1 MGFRLAAEPARGCV
15 CKCVI
20 SNACPWEGIDEAVW
34 DEDIKEERE
43 SGTCQQVA
51 RQLEAVEVMY
61 IKTSCEW
68 ERADRKGEVD
78 GKVNLCQVKVEKGKW

>member
-1 MGFRLAAEPARGCV
+1 MRG
-15 CKCVI
+15 
-20 SNACPWEGIDEAVW
+20 
-34 DEDIKEERE
+34 EDIKEERE
-43 SGTCQQVA
+43 SGTFQQVA

-78 GKVNLCQVKVEKGKW
+78 GKVNLCQVKVEKGR